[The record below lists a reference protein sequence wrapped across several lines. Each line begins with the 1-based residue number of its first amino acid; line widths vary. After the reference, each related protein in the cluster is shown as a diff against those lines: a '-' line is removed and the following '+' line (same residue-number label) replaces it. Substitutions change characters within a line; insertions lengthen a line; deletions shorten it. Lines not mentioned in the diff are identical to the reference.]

1 MALTNHSLT
10 ILHGKDALK
19 LVNGLSSNKV
29 DTLKNNEVA
38 STIILNKKAKIID
51 FIQIFSL
58 NKLVIMI
65 GNMINHQNDDLIFL
79 TSEKNEKLSYGE
91 FKIFNEKI
99 SRQLA
104 ATNIINSDRAAIVLP
119 NGPLMASSFL
129 SISSYMSAAPLNPSY
144 KQEEFE
150 FYLDDLKPKFLLVEP
165 NSKSLAVIAA
175 KNLNIPVFEM
185 KISDN
190 QPLGTFE
197 LFDKETNYKN
207 PNDYDEALVLHT
219 SGTTSRPKI
228 VPLSNLNIFTSAVNI
243 SKSLKLTTD
252 DHCLNIMPLFHIHGL
267 IAVLSASAKVGA
279 SVCASNGFNAL
290 KFLDLAETQNIT
302 WYSGVPTMHQ
312 AILLRAQKNSDK
324 AKKLNLRFIRSSSA
338 SLPPAIFEQ
347 LNDIFQTPVIEAY
360 GMTEATHQMASN
372 PLPPAIQKPGLV
384 GMPAGPE
391 ICIMNDKNEKLSQ
404 GEIGEICIKGNN
416 VTSGYENNPE
426 ANKQSFVN
434 DWFRTGDEGFFDED
448 GYLKISGRLKEIIN
462 KGGEKISPLEV
473 DNILMD
479 FPPIDQA
486 LCFGYKDKM
495 LGEDIA
501 VAIKLKENKS
511 CTEDDIKSYANE
523 KLAKFK
529 IPKKIFIVED
539 IPKGATGKL
548 QRIGLAKKFGLE

>member
-1 MALTNHSLT
+1 MEKT
-10 ILHGKDALK
+10 IR
-19 LVNGLSSNKV
+19 
-29 DTLKNNEVA
+29 
-38 STIILNKKAKIID
+38 
-51 FIQIFSL
+51 
-58 NKLVIMI
+58 
-65 GNMINHQNDDLIFL
+65 NMINQQNDDLIFL

-104 ATNIINSDRAAIVLP
+104 ATNVKNSDRAAIVLP

-185 KISDN
+185 KISVN

-243 SKSLKLTTD
+243 SKSLKLTAD

-347 LNDIFQTPVIEAY
+347 LNDIFETPVIEAY

-404 GEIGEICIKGNN
+404 GKIGEICIKGDN
-416 VTSGYENNPE
+416 VTNGYENNPE

>member
-1 MALTNHSLT
+1 MEKT
-10 ILHGKDALK
+10 IR
-19 LVNGLSSNKV
+19 
-29 DTLKNNEVA
+29 
-38 STIILNKKAKIID
+38 
-51 FIQIFSL
+51 
-58 NKLVIMI
+58 
-65 GNMINHQNDDLIFL
+65 NMINQQNDDLVFL

-185 KISDN
+185 KIPDN

-197 LFDKETNYKN
+197 LFDKETDYKN

-243 SKSLKLTTD
+243 SKSLKLTAD

-347 LNDIFQTPVIEAY
+347 LNDTFQTPVIEAY

-391 ICIMNDKNEKLSQ
+391 ICIMNDKNEKLLQ
-404 GEIGEICIKGNN
+404 GEIGEICIKGDN
-416 VTSGYENNPE
+416 VTNGYENNPE

>member
-1 MALTNHSLT
+1 MEKT
-10 ILHGKDALK
+10 IR
-19 LVNGLSSNKV
+19 
-29 DTLKNNEVA
+29 
-38 STIILNKKAKIID
+38 
-51 FIQIFSL
+51 
-58 NKLVIMI
+58 
-65 GNMINHQNDDLIFL
+65 NMINQQNDDLIFL

-197 LFDKETNYKN
+197 LFDKETDYKN

-243 SKSLKLTTD
+243 SKSLKLTAD

-290 KFLDLAETQNIT
+290 KFLDLAETQNIS

-360 GMTEATHQMASN
+360 GMTEATHQMTSN

-384 GMPAGPE
+384 GIPAGSE
-391 ICIMNDKNEKLSQ
+391 ICIMNDKNEKLPQ
-404 GEIGEICIKGNN
+404 GEIGEICIKGDN
-416 VTSGYENNPE
+416 VTNGYENNPE
-426 ANKQSFVN
+426 ANRQSFVN

>member
-1 MALTNHSLT
+1 MEKT
-10 ILHGKDALK
+10 IR
-19 LVNGLSSNKV
+19 
-29 DTLKNNEVA
+29 
-38 STIILNKKAKIID
+38 
-51 FIQIFSL
+51 
-58 NKLVIMI
+58 
-65 GNMINHQNDDLIFL
+65 NMINQQNDNLIFL

-197 LFDKETNYKN
+197 LFDKETDYKN

-243 SKSLKLTTD
+243 SKSLKLTAD

-391 ICIMNDKNEKLSQ
+391 ICIMNDKNEKLLQ
-404 GEIGEICIKGNN
+404 GEIGEICIKGDN
-416 VTSGYENNPE
+416 VTNGYENNPE

>member
-1 MALTNHSLT
+1 M
-10 ILHGKDALK
+10 
-19 LVNGLSSNKV
+19 
-29 DTLKNNEVA
+29 
-38 STIILNKKAKIID
+38 
-51 FIQIFSL
+51 
-58 NKLVIMI
+58 
-65 GNMINHQNDDLIFL
+65 
-79 TSEKNEKLSYGE
+79 
-91 FKIFNEKI
+91 
-99 SRQLA
+99 
-104 ATNIINSDRAAIVLP
+104 
-119 NGPLMASSFL
+119 
-129 SISSYMSAAPLNPSY
+129 
-144 KQEEFE
+144 
-150 FYLDDLKPKFLLVEP
+150 
-165 NSKSLAVIAA
+165 
-175 KNLNIPVFEM
+175 
-185 KISDN
+185 
-190 QPLGTFE
+190 
-197 LFDKETNYKN
+197 
-207 PNDYDEALVLHT
+207 VLHT

-243 SKSLKLTTD
+243 SKSLKLTAD

-347 LNDIFQTPVIEAY
+347 LNNIFETPVIEAY

-391 ICIMNDKNEKLSQ
+391 ICIMNDKNEKLPQ
-404 GEIGEICIKGNN
+404 GEIGEICIKGDN
-416 VTSGYENNPE
+416 VTNGYENNPE

-479 FPPIDQA
+479 FPLVDQA

-548 QRIGLAKKFGLE
+548 QRIGLAKKFGL

>member
-1 MALTNHSLT
+1 MEKT
-10 ILHGKDALK
+10 IR
-19 LVNGLSSNKV
+19 
-29 DTLKNNEVA
+29 
-38 STIILNKKAKIID
+38 
-51 FIQIFSL
+51 
-58 NKLVIMI
+58 
-65 GNMINHQNDDLIFL
+65 NMINQQNDDLIFL

-104 ATNIINSDRAAIVLP
+104 ATNVINSDRAAIVLP

-129 SISSYMSAAPLNPSY
+129 SISSYMSAAPLNPLY

-190 QPLGTFE
+190 QSLGTFE
-197 LFDKETNYKN
+197 LFDKETDYKN

-243 SKSLKLTTD
+243 SKSLKLTAD

-312 AILLRAQKNSDK
+312 AILLRAQKNSNK

-391 ICIMNDKNEKLSQ
+391 ICIMNDKNEKLPK
-404 GEIGEICIKGNN
+404 GEIGEICIKGDN
-416 VTSGYENNPE
+416 VTNGYENNPE

-529 IPKKIFIVED
+529 IPKKIFIVEN

>member
-1 MALTNHSLT
+1 MEKT
-10 ILHGKDALK
+10 IR
-19 LVNGLSSNKV
+19 
-29 DTLKNNEVA
+29 
-38 STIILNKKAKIID
+38 
-51 FIQIFSL
+51 
-58 NKLVIMI
+58 
-65 GNMINHQNDDLIFL
+65 NMINQQNDNLIFL

-243 SKSLKLTTD
+243 SKSLKLTAD

-290 KFLDLAETQNIT
+290 KFLDLAETQNIS

-338 SLPPAIFEQ
+338 SLPPTIFEQ

-404 GEIGEICIKGNN
+404 GEIGEICIKGDN
-416 VTSGYENNPE
+416 VTNGYENNPE
-426 ANKQSFVN
+426 ANKQSFIN

>member
-1 MALTNHSLT
+1 MEKT
-10 ILHGKDALK
+10 IR
-19 LVNGLSSNKV
+19 
-29 DTLKNNEVA
+29 
-38 STIILNKKAKIID
+38 
-51 FIQIFSL
+51 
-58 NKLVIMI
+58 
-65 GNMINHQNDDLIFL
+65 NMINQQNDNLIFL

-197 LFDKETNYKN
+197 LFDKETDYKN

-243 SKSLKLTTD
+243 SKSLKLTAD

-391 ICIMNDKNEKLSQ
+391 ICIMNDKNEKLPQ
-404 GEIGEICIKGNN
+404 GEIGEICIKGDN
-416 VTSGYENNPE
+416 VTNGYENNPE

>member
-1 MALTNHSLT
+1 MEKT
-10 ILHGKDALK
+10 IR
-19 LVNGLSSNKV
+19 
-29 DTLKNNEVA
+29 
-38 STIILNKKAKIID
+38 
-51 FIQIFSL
+51 
-58 NKLVIMI
+58 
-65 GNMINHQNDDLIFL
+65 NMINQQNDDLIFL

-104 ATNIINSDRAAIVLP
+104 ATNVKNSDRAAIVLP

-207 PNDYDEALVLHT
+207 PNDFDEAFVLHT
-219 SGTTSRPKI
+219 TGTTSRPKI

-243 SKSLKLTTD
+243 SKSLKLTAD

-391 ICIMNDKNEKLSQ
+391 ICIMNDKNEKLPQ
-404 GEIGEICIKGNN
+404 GEIGEICIKGDN
-416 VTSGYENNPE
+416 VTNGYENNPE

>member
-1 MALTNHSLT
+1 MEKT
-10 ILHGKDALK
+10 IR
-19 LVNGLSSNKV
+19 
-29 DTLKNNEVA
+29 
-38 STIILNKKAKIID
+38 
-51 FIQIFSL
+51 
-58 NKLVIMI
+58 
-65 GNMINHQNDDLIFL
+65 NMINQQNDDLIFL

-104 ATNIINSDRAAIVLP
+104 ATNVKNSDRAAIVLP

-197 LFDKETNYKN
+197 LFDKETDYKN

-243 SKSLKLTTD
+243 SKSLKLTAD

-347 LNDIFQTPVIEAY
+347 LNDIFETPVIEAY

-391 ICIMNDKNEKLSQ
+391 ICIMNDKNEKLPQ
-404 GEIGEICIKGNN
+404 GEIGEICIKGDN
-416 VTSGYENNPE
+416 VTNGYENNPE

>member
-1 MALTNHSLT
+1 MEKT
-10 ILHGKDALK
+10 IR
-19 LVNGLSSNKV
+19 
-29 DTLKNNEVA
+29 
-38 STIILNKKAKIID
+38 
-51 FIQIFSL
+51 
-58 NKLVIMI
+58 
-65 GNMINHQNDDLIFL
+65 NMINQQNDDLIFL

-185 KISDN
+185 KISVN

-197 LFDKETNYKN
+197 LFDKETDYKN

-243 SKSLKLTTD
+243 SKSLKLTAD

-338 SLPPAIFEQ
+338 SLPPAIFGQ

-360 GMTEATHQMASN
+360 GMTEATHQMTSN

-391 ICIMNDKNEKLSQ
+391 ICIMNDKNEKLPQ
-404 GEIGEICIKGNN
+404 GEIGEICIKGDN
-416 VTSGYENNPE
+416 VTNGYENNPE

>member
-1 MALTNHSLT
+1 MEKT
-10 ILHGKDALK
+10 IR
-19 LVNGLSSNKV
+19 
-29 DTLKNNEVA
+29 
-38 STIILNKKAKIID
+38 
-51 FIQIFSL
+51 
-58 NKLVIMI
+58 
-65 GNMINHQNDDLIFL
+65 NMINQQNDDLIFL

-104 ATNIINSDRAAIVLP
+104 ATNVKNSDRAAIVLP

-243 SKSLKLTTD
+243 SKSLKLTAD

-290 KFLDLAETQNIT
+290 KFLDLAEAQNIS

-312 AILLRAQKNSDK
+312 AILLRAQKKSDK

-360 GMTEATHQMASN
+360 GMTEATHQMTSN

-391 ICIMNDKNEKLSQ
+391 ICIMNDKNEKLPQ
-404 GEIGEICIKGNN
+404 GEIGEICIKGDN
-416 VTSGYENNPE
+416 VTNGYENNPE

-434 DWFRTGDEGFFDED
+434 DWFRTGDEGFFDDD

-501 VAIKLKENKS
+501 VAIKIKENKS

>member
-1 MALTNHSLT
+1 MEKT
-10 ILHGKDALK
+10 IR
-19 LVNGLSSNKV
+19 
-29 DTLKNNEVA
+29 
-38 STIILNKKAKIID
+38 
-51 FIQIFSL
+51 
-58 NKLVIMI
+58 
-65 GNMINHQNDDLIFL
+65 NMINQQNDDLIFL

-99 SRQLA
+99 SRQLS

-175 KNLNIPVFEM
+175 KNLDIPVFEM
-185 KISDN
+185 KISDT

-197 LFDKETNYKN
+197 LFDKETDYKN

-228 VPLSNLNIFTSAVNI
+228 VPLSNLNVFTSAVNI
-243 SKSLKLTTD
+243 SKSLKLTAD

-279 SVCASNGFNAL
+279 SVCSSNGFNAL

-338 SLPPAIFEQ
+338 SLPPVIFEQ
-347 LNDIFQTPVIEAY
+347 LNDIFQTPIIEAY

-404 GEIGEICIKGNN
+404 GQIGEICIKGDN
-416 VTSGYENNPE
+416 VTNGYENNPE

-434 DWFRTGDEGFFDED
+434 NWFRTGDEGFFDKD

-501 VAIKLKENKS
+501 AAIKLKENKS

>member
-1 MALTNHSLT
+1 MEKT
-10 ILHGKDALK
+10 IR
-19 LVNGLSSNKV
+19 
-29 DTLKNNEVA
+29 
-38 STIILNKKAKIID
+38 
-51 FIQIFSL
+51 
-58 NKLVIMI
+58 
-65 GNMINHQNDDLIFL
+65 NMINQQNDDLIFL
-79 TSEKNEKLSYGE
+79 TSEKNRKLSYGE

-185 KISDN
+185 KISVN

-197 LFDKETNYKN
+197 LFDKETNYNN

-243 SKSLKLTTD
+243 SKSLKLTAD

-347 LNDIFQTPVIEAY
+347 LNDTFQTPVIEAY

-416 VTSGYENNPE
+416 VTNGYENNPE

-511 CTEDDIKSYANE
+511 CTEDDIKSYVNE

>member
-1 MALTNHSLT
+1 MEKT
-10 ILHGKDALK
+10 IR
-19 LVNGLSSNKV
+19 
-29 DTLKNNEVA
+29 
-38 STIILNKKAKIID
+38 
-51 FIQIFSL
+51 
-58 NKLVIMI
+58 
-65 GNMINHQNDDLIFL
+65 NMINQQNDDLIFL
-79 TSEKNEKLSYGE
+79 TSEKNEKISYGE

-104 ATNIINSDRAAIVLP
+104 AKNIINSDRAAIVLP

-197 LFDKETNYKN
+197 LFDKETDYKN
-207 PNDYDEALVLHT
+207 PNNFDEALVLHT

-243 SKSLKLTTD
+243 SKSLKLTAD

-290 KFLDLAETQNIT
+290 KFLDLAGIQNIT

-312 AILLRAQKNSDK
+312 AILLRTQKNSDK

-372 PLPPAIQKPGLV
+372 PLPPAMQKPGLV

-391 ICIMNDKNEKLSQ
+391 ICIMNDKNEKLPQ
-404 GEIGEICIKGNN
+404 GEIGEICIKGDN
-416 VTSGYENNPE
+416 VTNGYENNPE

-434 DWFRTGDEGFFDED
+434 DWFKTGDEGFFDKD

>member
-1 MALTNHSLT
+1 MEKT
-10 ILHGKDALK
+10 IR
-19 LVNGLSSNKV
+19 
-29 DTLKNNEVA
+29 
-38 STIILNKKAKIID
+38 
-51 FIQIFSL
+51 
-58 NKLVIMI
+58 
-65 GNMINHQNDDLIFL
+65 NMINQQNDDLIFL

-104 ATNIINSDRAAIVLP
+104 ATNVKNSDRAAIVLP

-197 LFDKETNYKN
+197 LFDKETDYKN

-243 SKSLKLTTD
+243 SKSLKLTAD

-290 KFLDLAETQNIT
+290 KFLDLAETQNIS

-391 ICIMNDKNEKLSQ
+391 ICIMNDKNEKLLQ
-404 GEIGEICIKGNN
+404 GEIGEICIKGDN
-416 VTSGYENNPE
+416 VTNGYENNPE

>member
-1 MALTNHSLT
+1 MEKT
-10 ILHGKDALK
+10 IR
-19 LVNGLSSNKV
+19 
-29 DTLKNNEVA
+29 
-38 STIILNKKAKIID
+38 
-51 FIQIFSL
+51 
-58 NKLVIMI
+58 
-65 GNMINHQNDDLIFL
+65 NMINQQNDDLIFL

-104 ATNIINSDRAAIVLP
+104 ATNVKNSDRAAIVLP

-185 KISDN
+185 KISVN

-243 SKSLKLTTD
+243 SKSLKLTAD

-347 LNDIFQTPVIEAY
+347 LNDIFETAVIEAY

-391 ICIMNDKNEKLSQ
+391 ICIMNDKNEKLLQ
-404 GEIGEICIKGNN
+404 GEIGEICIKGDN
-416 VTSGYENNPE
+416 VTNGYENNPE

-548 QRIGLAKKFGLE
+548 QRIGLAKKLGLE

>member
-1 MALTNHSLT
+1 MEKT
-10 ILHGKDALK
+10 IR
-19 LVNGLSSNKV
+19 
-29 DTLKNNEVA
+29 
-38 STIILNKKAKIID
+38 
-51 FIQIFSL
+51 
-58 NKLVIMI
+58 
-65 GNMINHQNDDLIFL
+65 NMINQQNDNLIFL

-185 KISDN
+185 KISVN

-243 SKSLKLTTD
+243 SKSLKLTAD

-290 KFLDLAETQNIT
+290 KFLDLAETQNIS

-391 ICIMNDKNEKLSQ
+391 ICIMNDKNEKLPQ
-404 GEIGEICIKGNN
+404 GEIGEICIKGDN
-416 VTSGYENNPE
+416 VTNGYENNPE

>member
-1 MALTNHSLT
+1 MEKT
-10 ILHGKDALK
+10 IR
-19 LVNGLSSNKV
+19 
-29 DTLKNNEVA
+29 
-38 STIILNKKAKIID
+38 
-51 FIQIFSL
+51 
-58 NKLVIMI
+58 
-65 GNMINHQNDDLIFL
+65 NMINQQNDDLIFL

-104 ATNIINSDRAAIVLP
+104 ATNIINSDRAAIVLT
-119 NGPLMASSFL
+119 NGPLMARSFM
-129 SISSYMSAAPLNPSY
+129 SISSYMAAAPLNPSY

-185 KISDN
+185 KISVN

-243 SKSLKLTTD
+243 SKSLKLTAD

-391 ICIMNDKNEKLSQ
+391 ICIMNDKNEKLFQ
-404 GEIGEICIKGNN
+404 GEIGEICIKGDN
-416 VTSGYENNPE
+416 VTNGYENNPE

>member
-1 MALTNHSLT
+1 MEKT
-10 ILHGKDALK
+10 IR
-19 LVNGLSSNKV
+19 
-29 DTLKNNEVA
+29 
-38 STIILNKKAKIID
+38 
-51 FIQIFSL
+51 
-58 NKLVIMI
+58 
-65 GNMINHQNDDLIFL
+65 NMINQQNDDLIFL

-197 LFDKETNYKN
+197 LFDKETDYKN

-243 SKSLKLTTD
+243 SKSLKLTTE

-312 AILLRAQKNSDK
+312 AILLRAQKNSNK

-338 SLPPAIFEQ
+338 SLPPAIFKQ

-404 GEIGEICIKGNN
+404 GEIGEICIKGDN
-416 VTSGYENNPE
+416 VTNGYENNPE

-501 VAIKLKENKS
+501 AAIKLKENKI

>member
-1 MALTNHSLT
+1 MEKT
-10 ILHGKDALK
+10 IR
-19 LVNGLSSNKV
+19 
-29 DTLKNNEVA
+29 
-38 STIILNKKAKIID
+38 
-51 FIQIFSL
+51 
-58 NKLVIMI
+58 
-65 GNMINHQNDDLIFL
+65 NMINQQNDDLIFL

-104 ATNIINSDRAAIVLP
+104 ATNVKNSDRAAIVLP

-129 SISSYMSAAPLNPSY
+129 SISSYMSAAPLNPLY

-197 LFDKETNYKN
+197 LFDKETDYKN

-243 SKSLKLTTD
+243 SKSLKLTAD

-404 GEIGEICIKGNN
+404 GEIGEICIKGDN
-416 VTSGYENNPE
+416 VTNGYENNPE

>member
-1 MALTNHSLT
+1 MEKT
-10 ILHGKDALK
+10 IR
-19 LVNGLSSNKV
+19 
-29 DTLKNNEVA
+29 
-38 STIILNKKAKIID
+38 
-51 FIQIFSL
+51 
-58 NKLVIMI
+58 
-65 GNMINHQNDDLIFL
+65 NMINQQNDDLIFL

-104 ATNIINSDRAAIVLP
+104 ATNVKNSDRAAIVLP

-144 KQEEFE
+144 KHEEFE

-197 LFDKETNYKN
+197 LFDKETDYKN

-391 ICIMNDKNEKLSQ
+391 ICIMNDKNEKLLQ
-404 GEIGEICIKGNN
+404 GEIGEICIKGDN
-416 VTSGYENNPE
+416 VTNGYENNPE
-426 ANKQSFVN
+426 ANKQSFIN
-434 DWFRTGDEGFFDED
+434 NWFRTGDEGFFDED

-511 CTEDDIKSYANE
+511 CTEDDIKFYANT

>member
-1 MALTNHSLT
+1 MEKT
-10 ILHGKDALK
+10 IR
-19 LVNGLSSNKV
+19 
-29 DTLKNNEVA
+29 
-38 STIILNKKAKIID
+38 
-51 FIQIFSL
+51 
-58 NKLVIMI
+58 
-65 GNMINHQNDDLIFL
+65 NMINQQNDNLIFL

-104 ATNIINSDRAAIVLP
+104 ATNVKNSDRAAIVLP

-197 LFDKETNYKN
+197 LFDKETDYKN

-243 SKSLKLTTD
+243 SKSLKLTAD

-347 LNDIFQTPVIEAY
+347 LNDTFQTPVIEAY

-384 GMPAGPE
+384 GMPAGLE

-404 GEIGEICIKGNN
+404 GEIGEICIKGDN
-416 VTSGYENNPE
+416 VTNGYENNPE

>member
-1 MALTNHSLT
+1 MEKT
-10 ILHGKDALK
+10 IR
-19 LVNGLSSNKV
+19 
-29 DTLKNNEVA
+29 
-38 STIILNKKAKIID
+38 
-51 FIQIFSL
+51 
-58 NKLVIMI
+58 
-65 GNMINHQNDDLIFL
+65 NMINQQNDNLIFL

-104 ATNIINSDRAAIVLP
+104 ATNVKNSDRAAIVLP

-165 NSKSLAVIAA
+165 NSKNLAVIAA

-197 LFDKETNYKN
+197 LFDKETDYKN

-243 SKSLKLTTD
+243 SKSLKLTAD

-347 LNDIFQTPVIEAY
+347 LNDIFKTPVIEAY

-404 GEIGEICIKGNN
+404 GEIGEICIKGDN
-416 VTSGYENNPE
+416 VTNGYENNPE

>member
-1 MALTNHSLT
+1 MEKT
-10 ILHGKDALK
+10 IR
-19 LVNGLSSNKV
+19 
-29 DTLKNNEVA
+29 
-38 STIILNKKAKIID
+38 
-51 FIQIFSL
+51 
-58 NKLVIMI
+58 
-65 GNMINHQNDDLIFL
+65 NMINQQNDDLIFL

-104 ATNIINSDRAAIVLP
+104 ATNVKNSDRAAIVLP

-129 SISSYMSAAPLNPSY
+129 SISSYMSAAPLNPLY

-197 LFDKETNYKN
+197 LFDKETDYKN

-243 SKSLKLTTD
+243 SKSLKLTAD

-360 GMTEATHQMASN
+360 GMTEATHQMTSN

-391 ICIMNDKNEKLSQ
+391 ICIMNDKNEKLPQ
-404 GEIGEICIKGNN
+404 GEIGEICIKGDN
-416 VTSGYENNPE
+416 VTNGYENNPE

-434 DWFRTGDEGFFDED
+434 NWFRTGDEGFFDED

>member
-1 MALTNHSLT
+1 MEKT
-10 ILHGKDALK
+10 IR
-19 LVNGLSSNKV
+19 
-29 DTLKNNEVA
+29 
-38 STIILNKKAKIID
+38 
-51 FIQIFSL
+51 
-58 NKLVIMI
+58 
-65 GNMINHQNDDLIFL
+65 NMINQQNDDLIFL

-129 SISSYMSAAPLNPSY
+129 SISSYMSAAPLNPLY

-165 NSKSLAVIAA
+165 NSKSLALIAA
-175 KNLNIPVFEM
+175 KNLDIPVFEM

-243 SKSLKLTTD
+243 SKSLKLTAD

-338 SLPPAIFEQ
+338 SLPPVIFEQ
-347 LNDIFQTPVIEAY
+347 LNDIFQTPIIEAY

-404 GEIGEICIKGNN
+404 GQIGEICIRGDN
-416 VTSGYENNPE
+416 VTNGYENNPE

-434 DWFRTGDEGFFDED
+434 NWFRTGDEGFFDKD

-501 VAIKLKENKS
+501 AAIKLKESKS

-523 KLAKFK
+523 KIAKFK

>member
-1 MALTNHSLT
+1 MEKT
-10 ILHGKDALK
+10 IR
-19 LVNGLSSNKV
+19 
-29 DTLKNNEVA
+29 
-38 STIILNKKAKIID
+38 
-51 FIQIFSL
+51 
-58 NKLVIMI
+58 
-65 GNMINHQNDDLIFL
+65 NMINQQNDNLIFL

-197 LFDKETNYKN
+197 LFDKETDYKN

-243 SKSLKLTTD
+243 SKSLKLTAD

-404 GEIGEICIKGNN
+404 GEIGEICIKGDN
-416 VTSGYENNPE
+416 VTNGYENNPE

>member
-1 MALTNHSLT
+1 MEKT
-10 ILHGKDALK
+10 IR
-19 LVNGLSSNKV
+19 
-29 DTLKNNEVA
+29 
-38 STIILNKKAKIID
+38 
-51 FIQIFSL
+51 
-58 NKLVIMI
+58 
-65 GNMINHQNDDLIFL
+65 NMINQQNDDLIFL
-79 TSEKNEKLSYGE
+79 TSEKNENLSYGE

-104 ATNIINSDRAAIVLP
+104 ATNIMSSDRAAIVLP

-197 LFDKETNYKN
+197 LFDKETDYKN

-243 SKSLKLTTD
+243 SKSLKLTAD

-347 LNDIFQTPVIEAY
+347 LNDIFQTPVIEAD

-391 ICIMNDKNEKLSQ
+391 ICIMNDKNEKLLQ
-404 GEIGEICIKGNN
+404 GEIGEICIKGDN
-416 VTSGYENNPE
+416 VTNGYENNPE
-426 ANKQSFVN
+426 ANKQSFIN

-511 CTEDDIKSYANE
+511 CTEDDIKSDANE

-529 IPKKIFIVED
+529 SPKKIFIVED

>member
-1 MALTNHSLT
+1 MEKT
-10 ILHGKDALK
+10 IR
-19 LVNGLSSNKV
+19 
-29 DTLKNNEVA
+29 
-38 STIILNKKAKIID
+38 
-51 FIQIFSL
+51 
-58 NKLVIMI
+58 
-65 GNMINHQNDDLIFL
+65 NMINQQNDDLIFL

-190 QPLGTFE
+190 QALGTFE
-197 LFDKETNYKN
+197 LFDKETDYKN

-243 SKSLKLTTD
+243 SKSLKLTAD

-267 IAVLSASAKVGA
+267 IAVLSASANVGA

-404 GEIGEICIKGNN
+404 GEIGEICIKGDN
-416 VTSGYENNPE
+416 VTNGYENNPE

-479 FPPIDQA
+479 FLPIDQA

>member
-1 MALTNHSLT
+1 MEKT
-10 ILHGKDALK
+10 IR
-19 LVNGLSSNKV
+19 
-29 DTLKNNEVA
+29 
-38 STIILNKKAKIID
+38 
-51 FIQIFSL
+51 
-58 NKLVIMI
+58 
-65 GNMINHQNDDLIFL
+65 NMINQQNDDLIFL

-104 ATNIINSDRAAIVLP
+104 ATNVKNNDRAAIVLP

-129 SISSYMSAAPLNPSY
+129 SISSYMSAAPLNPLY

-190 QPLGTFE
+190 QSLGTFE
-197 LFDKETNYKN
+197 LFDKETDYKK

-243 SKSLKLTTD
+243 SKSLKLTAD

-360 GMTEATHQMASN
+360 GMTEATHQIASN

-416 VTSGYENNPE
+416 VTNGYENNPE

>member
-1 MALTNHSLT
+1 MEKT
-10 ILHGKDALK
+10 IR
-19 LVNGLSSNKV
+19 
-29 DTLKNNEVA
+29 
-38 STIILNKKAKIID
+38 
-51 FIQIFSL
+51 
-58 NKLVIMI
+58 
-65 GNMINHQNDDLIFL
+65 NMINQQNDDLIFL

-99 SRQLA
+99 SRQLSA
-104 ATNIINSDRAAIVLP
+104 KNIINSDRAAIVLP

-175 KNLNIPVFEM
+175 KNLDIPVFEM
-185 KISDN
+185 KISDT

-197 LFDKETNYKN
+197 LFDKETDYKN

-228 VPLSNLNIFTSAVNI
+228 VPLSNLNVFTSAVNI
-243 SKSLKLTTD
+243 SKSLKLTAD

-279 SVCASNGFNAL
+279 SVCSSNGFNAL

-338 SLPPAIFEQ
+338 SLPPVIFEQ
-347 LNDIFQTPVIEAY
+347 LNDIFQTPIIEAY

-404 GEIGEICIKGNN
+404 GQIGEICIKGDN
-416 VTSGYENNPE
+416 VTNGYENNPE

-434 DWFRTGDEGFFDED
+434 NWFRTGDEGFFDKD

-501 VAIKLKENKS
+501 AAIKLKESKS

>member
-1 MALTNHSLT
+1 MEKT
-10 ILHGKDALK
+10 IR
-19 LVNGLSSNKV
+19 
-29 DTLKNNEVA
+29 
-38 STIILNKKAKIID
+38 
-51 FIQIFSL
+51 
-58 NKLVIMI
+58 
-65 GNMINHQNDDLIFL
+65 NMINQQNDDLIFL

-129 SISSYMSAAPLNPSY
+129 SISSYMSAAPLNPLY

-197 LFDKETNYKN
+197 LFDKETDYKN

-243 SKSLKLTTD
+243 SKSLKLTAD

-360 GMTEATHQMASN
+360 GMTEATHQMTSN

-391 ICIMNDKNEKLSQ
+391 ICIMNDKNEKLPE
-404 GEIGEICIKGNN
+404 GEIGEICIKGDN
-416 VTSGYENNPE
+416 VTNGYENNPE